1 MLKYLIVQLDD
12 AATSFCHYSNQ
23 NAASN
28 LMPLDILKKAVI
40 WSMQE
45 NLMAQF
51 VMPNYQLPQ
60 EYYEVID
67 SIDHIKITEGAGIS
81 DVNVFNGVAGLEGL
95 KTNVYVHVVLRLMKD
110 EFFRSIDD
118 IVSILK
124 LQPSVNIVLTDVE
137 QFTDEDFN
145 HYDDT
150 LKRFIEVTGER
161 ILSMELANVNL
172 LTDRL
177 SLNSMNNCGAGC
189 ESITIA
195 PNGSFYICPAFY
207 FDGESSVGNLSD
219 GISIPNE
226 QLYKLDFA
234 PICRKCDAYQ
244 CKRCVWLNKKTTLEV
259 NTPSHQQC
267 VLAHLERNA
276 SRTLLNKLTESG
288 KVKTNMSIPEI
299 DYLDPFEN
307 LIKK

>member
-1 MLKYLIVQLDD
+1 
-12 AATSFCHYSNQ
+12 
-23 NAASN
+23 
-28 LMPLDILKKAVI
+28 MPLDILKKAII

-45 NLMAQF
+45 NLMVQF

-67 SIDHIKITEGAGIS
+67 SIDHIRIIEGEENS
-81 DVNVFNGVAGLEGL
+81 DVNVFNGVATLDVL
-95 KTNVYVHVVLRLMKD
+95 KTKVYAHVVLRLKRD
-110 EFFRSIDD
+110 EFFRSTDD

-124 LQPSVNIVLTDVE
+124 LQPSVNIVFTDVE

-145 HYDDT
+145 LYKDT

-195 PNGSFYICPAFY
+195 PNGSFYICPAYY
-207 FDGESSVGNLSD
+207 FDREPSVGNLSD

-226 QLYKLDFA
+226 QLFKLDYA

-267 VLAHLERNA
+267 VMAHLERYA

>member
-12 AATSFCHYSNQ
+12 VATSFCHYSN
-23 NAASN
+23 NTAVRN
-28 LMPLDILKKAVI
+28 LISLETLKKAVI

-45 NLMAQF
+45 NLMVQF
-51 VMPNYQLPQ
+51 VMPNYPLPE
-60 EYYEVID
+60 EYYDVID
-67 SIDHIKITEGAGIS
+67 SIDHVCIS
-81 DVNVFNGVAGLEGL
+81 DSKKKFDVNVFNGVDDLEIL
-95 KTNVYVHVVLRLMKD
+95 KKEVYSHLVLRLTKD
-110 EFFRSIDD
+110 ELFSHIED
-118 IVSILK
+118 ITAILTI
-124 LQPSVNIVLTDVE
+124 QPSVNIVLTDVE
-137 QFTDEDFN
+137 SFTDVDYKLYQEA
-145 HYDDT
+145 
-150 LKRFIEVTGER
+150 LKKFSEVTVER

-207 FDGESSVGNLSD
+207 FDGEPSVGKLSE
-219 GISIPNE
+219 GLNIPNE
-226 QLYKLDFA
+226 QLFKLDFA
-234 PICRKCDAYQ
+234 PICRRCDAYQ

-259 NTPSHQQC
+259 NTPSYQQC

-276 SRTLLNKLTESG
+276 SRNLIDKLTESG
-288 KVKTNMSIPEI
+288 KVKTNISIPEI